1 MANVTSE
8 IRRVLLTVLECQLC
22 MEYMLP
28 PIYLCM
34 KGHNICK
41 SCKSEIKVCPTC
53 KHKFAPMRCVSLEK
67 LSLQVDFPCT
77 NRDSGCKQTMRGNSV
92 NEHQS
97 VCTYGTYSCPFDCP
111 RKFNRLTLIQH
122 VKKEHKRKGTES
134 TCSGYYIK
142 ILSCS
147 LTEKYSDVIATNI
160 EVFIRT
166 FTVINGIWYFLVQ
179 YTGPLRNA
187 GRFSYTI
194 SFESRGSHVQSIS
207 MTHRCQSIN
216 IDVNEIYRACKCIM
230 LPVEVLKYYLN
241 ARQLSYRFR
250 IVRIR

>member
-1 MANVTSE
+1 MANVSSE

-28 PIYLCM
+28 PIYICV

-41 SCKSEIKVCPTC
+41 SCRSEIEVCPTC
-53 KHKFAPMRCVSLEK
+53 IHKFAPMRCVSLEK

-77 NRDSGCKQTMRGNSV
+77 NRDSGCKKTMRGNSLT
-92 NEHQS
+92 EHQS
-97 VCTYGTYSCPFDCP
+97 ACTYGTYSCPFDCP
-111 RKFNRLTLIQH
+111 RKCNRLTLIQH
-122 VKKEHKRKGTES
+122 VKNEHKQTGTE
-134 TCSGYYIK
+134 TLCSDSYIK
-142 ILSCS
+142 ILNYS
-147 LTEKYSDVIATNI
+147 LTKTYSDVIATNI

-166 FTVINGIWYFLVQ
+166 ITVINGIWYFLVQ
-179 YTGPLRNA
+179 YTGPLRNV

-194 SFESRGSHVQSIS
+194 SFEPRGSHVESIS
-207 MTHRCQSIN
+207 MTHLCQSIN
-216 IDVNEIYRACKCIM
+216 DEVNEIYSACKCIM
-230 LPVEVLKYYLN
+230 LPVQVLKHYLN